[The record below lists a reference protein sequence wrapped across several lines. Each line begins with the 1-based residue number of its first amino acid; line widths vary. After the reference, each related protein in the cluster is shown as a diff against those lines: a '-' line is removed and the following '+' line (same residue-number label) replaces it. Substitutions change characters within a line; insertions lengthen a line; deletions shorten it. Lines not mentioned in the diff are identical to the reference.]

1 MPPTIQRPKGTQDS
15 LPTTLN
21 TTDTNGLTL
30 TAAWQHVEA
39 SFRQFMAQAGYHEV
53 RTPVFEATELFA
65 RGVGETTDIVNK
77 EMYGFTKGDRD
88 LTLRPEGTAGVVRA
102 YLENGMARWP
112 KPVKLFYLGPMF
124 RYERP
129 QAGRQRQFHQAGL
142 ELLGLDTPA
151 ADAEVLLLAMRW
163 FAHIGLPNLTLTLN
177 NLGTATCREGFKTQ
191 LKAALAPAIKT
202 DFCETCQTRY
212 DTNPLRILD
221 CKVPTCQTALS
232 PIADLLETE
241 YASDDSQAHFNAVCH
256 TLTAMGVP
264 WQRNRRL
271 VRGLDYYTGLV
282 FEVVADEGLGSQ
294 NTVCGGGRYNGLAQ
308 LLGGPDTPAIGWAF
322 GLERLLTL
330 LPLPAT
336 KPLDYYIC
344 ADAPTMVKAFT
355 VADQLRA
362 QGYAVEVDL
371 SGKPLA
377 KKRADQL
384 AMATKRGAI
393 HAIYWPELADGE
405 TEVAQ
410 DTFMVKHLALGTV
423 ETRPLSML

>member
-1 MPPTIQRPKGTQDS
+1 MPTIIQRPKGTQDC
-15 LPTTLN
+15 LPSQPNLIAT
-21 TTDTNGLTL
+21 TNGLTISN
-30 TAAWQHVEA
+30 AWQTIEND
-39 SFRQFMAQAGYHEV
+39 FKQFMTRAGYQEI
-53 RTPVFEATELFA
+53 RTPLFEATDLFA

-77 EMYGFTKGDRD
+77 EMYGFTKGDRH

-102 YLENGMARWP
+102 YLENGLARWP

-163 FAHIGLPNLTLTLN
+163 FAQLGLSNLILTLN
-177 NLGTATCREGFKTQ
+177 NLGTTTCRESFKHT
-191 LKAALAPAIKT
+191 LRAALAPTINS

-212 DTNPLRILD
+212 KLNPLRIMD
-221 CKVPTCQTALS
+221 CKVPTCQTALNTLS
-232 PIADLLETE
+232 NILDIDYTSA
-241 YASDDSQAHFNAVCH
+241 DSQAHFNAVCD

-264 WQRNRRL
+264 WQHNRRL

-282 FEVVADEGLGSQ
+282 FEVVANEGLGSQ

-308 LLGGPDTPAIGWAF
+308 LLGGPETPAIGWAF
-322 GLERLLTL
+322 GIERLLTL
-330 LPLPAT
+330 LPLPAV

-344 ADAPTMVKAFT
+344 ADADTQIKAFT
-355 VADQLRA
+355 LAEHLRRE
-362 QGYAVEVDL
+362 GYAVEVDL
-371 SGKPLA
+371 SGKTLA

-384 AMATKRGAI
+384 AMATKRGAVY
-393 HAIYWPELADGE
+393 AIYWPEASQ
-405 TEVAQ
+405 ANAYI
-410 DTFMVKHLALGTV
+410 VKHLALGTI
-423 ETRPLSML
+423 ETRQLTLAL